1 MPVEGFQPYKK
12 EDAERYIKYR
22 WWLGLTWGDMFD
34 KATDL
39 YPRKEALVDDTS
51 RFTYGELR
59 GKVDRLAIGLM
70 RLGIKEKDFVLLQ
83 LPNWHEF
90 IFSFYALQK
99 IGAIVV
105 LLVARHSFSEIEY
118 LSSLTNP
125 VAWIGPDHYKK
136 TDYLPIL
143 QQVIRRHKGLKH
155 LISVRSPGNN
165 AFTPLERLIE
175 ESELTGSNLE
185 ALAAR
190 RPEPTEVSI
199 ILPTGGTT
207 GLPKAVPRT
216 HNDYIASVEY
226 HTRAWE
232 VTCNDVMLTAAPVSH
247 AQAIHNCVGGA
258 FFHCARYVLTD
269 STDAEDICRVIERE
283 KVTAFPTV
291 PALIHRIVGL
301 ENLKDFDLS
310 SLTRIYAGG
319 APSSPELV
327 RSVYEKIGCKFV
339 NALGSSEG
347 PAAMS
352 RLDADIDVIC
362 YTVGEKDCPY
372 AQVKIVDQNLRE
384 VPPNKEGELIT
395 KGPNIFNGYFKSEE
409 ENKNVFTED
418 GFFRTGDLAKINE
431 DGIITITGRI
441 KETILR
447 GGETLSAIGIER
459 LISSHPVVADVAVIG
474 MPDKTLGEKICAY
487 IQLREGKKLS
497 LEELVTYL
505 KGIGASVLQLPERL
519 EIMESMPLTRVG
531 KADKKALKEDIQR
544 KLEREDSTLSFAMKL
559 DEKKK
564 KLSK

>member
-1 MPVEGFQPYKK
+1 MPIEGFQPYKQ
-12 EDAERYIKYR
+12 EDVEKYVKYR
-22 WWLGLTWGDMFD
+22 WWLGLTWGDMFN

-39 YPRKEALVDDTS
+39 YPRKEALVDDSS
-51 RFTYGELR
+51 RFTYRELR
-59 GKVDRLAIGLM
+59 EKVDRLAIGFM

-83 LPNWHEF
+83 IPNWHEF
-90 IFSFYALQK
+90 IFSFFALHK
-99 IGAIVV
+99 VGAIVV
-105 LLVARHSFSEIEY
+105 LLVARHGFSEVNY
-118 LSSLTNP
+118 LSSLTHP

-136 TDYLPIL
+136 TDYLPML
-143 QQVIRRHKGLKH
+143 QQIMKEHKELRH
-155 LISVRSPGNN
+155 LISVRSPDNK
-165 AFTPLERLIE
+165 AFTPLEKLID
-175 ESELTGSNLE
+175 ESELTKSTIE

-190 RPEPTEVSI
+190 RPDPMEVSI

-258 FFHCARYVLTD
+258 FFHCAKYVLTD

-291 PALIHRIVGL
+291 PALVQRIVSL

-327 RSVYEKIGCKFV
+327 RSVYDKIGCKFV

-352 RLDADIDVIC
+352 RLDADIDIIC
-362 YTVGEKDCPY
+362 HTVGEKDCPY

-384 VPPNKEGELIT
+384 VSPNKEGELIT

-418 GFFRTGDLAKINE
+418 GFFRTGALAKISE
-431 DGIITITGRI
+431 SGIITITGRI

-459 LISSHPVVADVAVIG
+459 LISSHPAVADVAVIG
-474 MPDKTLGEKICAY
+474 MPDKVLGERICAY
-487 IQLREGKKLS
+487 VQLKEGTKLS
-497 LEELVTYL
+497 LEELVVYL
-505 KGIGASVLQLPERL
+505 KSIGASVLQLPERL
-519 EIMESMPLTRVG
+519 ELIDSIPLTKVG
-531 KADKKALKEDIQR
+531 KADKKALKEDIQ
-544 KLEREDSTLSFAMKL
+544 KKL
-559 DEKKK
+559 DGK
-564 KLSK
+564 

>member
-1 MPVEGFQPYKK
+1 MPIQGFEPYKK
-12 EDAERYIKYR
+12 EDVERYVKYR

-39 YPRKEALVDDTS
+39 YPRKEALVDDTA
-51 RFTYGELR
+51 RFTYRELR
-59 GKVDRLAIGLM
+59 EKVDRLAIGFIG
-70 RLGIKEKDFVLLQ
+70 LGIKERDFVLLQ

-90 IFSFYALQK
+90 IFAFFALQK
-99 IGAIVV
+99 IGAIIV
-105 LLVARHSFSEIEY
+105 LLVARHGLSEINY
-118 LSSLTNP
+118 LSSLTHP
-125 VAWIGPDHYKK
+125 VAWIGPDHYKN
-136 TDYLPIL
+136 TDYLAMV
-143 QQVIRRHKGLKH
+143 QQAMKENKELRH
-155 LISVRSPGNN
+155 LISVRSPENT
-165 AFTPLERLIE
+165 AFTPLEGLIE
-175 ESELTGSNLE
+175 GSELTKFNLE

-190 RPEPTEVSI
+190 RPDPMEVSI

-258 FFHCARYVLTD
+258 FFHCAKYVLTD
-269 STDAEDICRVIERE
+269 STDAADICRVIERE

-291 PALIHRIVGL
+291 PALVHRIVSM
-301 ENLKDFDLS
+301 ENLKDYDLS

-319 APSSPELV
+319 APSTPELV
-327 RSVYEKIGCKFV
+327 KSFYEKVGCKFV

-352 RLDADIDVIC
+352 RLDADLETIC
-362 YTVGEKDCPY
+362 TTVGEKDCPY
-372 AQVKIVDQNLRE
+372 AQVKIVDQNLQE

-409 ENKNVFTED
+409 ENRNVFTQD
-418 GFFRTGDLAKINE
+418 GFFRTGDLAKIDE
-431 DGIITITGRI
+431 SGIITITGRI

-459 LISSHPVVADVAVIG
+459 LVSSHPAVADVAVIG
-474 MPDKTLGEKICAY
+474 MPDKALGERICAY
-487 IQLREGKKLS
+487 VKLKDGASLS
-497 LEELVTYL
+497 LEELVAYL
-505 KGIGASVLQLPERL
+505 RGIGASVLQLPERL
-519 EIMESMPLTRVG
+519 ELIDSIPLTKVG
-531 KADKKALKEDIQR
+531 KADKKVLKEDIQR
-544 KLEREDSTLSFAMKL
+544 KLG
-559 DEKKK
+559 EK
-564 KLSK
+564 

>member
-1 MPVEGFQPYKK
+1 MPIQGFEPYKP
-12 EDAERYIKYR
+12 EDVEKYVKYR

-39 YPRKEALVDDTS
+39 YPRKEGLVDDTA

-59 GKVDRLAIGLM
+59 EKVDRLAIGFM
-70 RLGIKEKDFVLLQ
+70 GLGIKERDFVLLQ

-90 IFSFYALQK
+90 IFTFFALQK

-105 LLVARHSFSEIEY
+105 LLVARHGLSEINY

-125 VAWIGPDHYKK
+125 VAWIGPDHYKN
-136 TDYLPIL
+136 TDYLAML
-143 QQVIRRHKGLKH
+143 KQVMEEHKELRY
-155 LISVRSPGNN
+155 LVSVRSPGNK
-165 AFTPLERLIE
+165 AFTPLEKLIE
-175 ESELTGSNLE
+175 ECELTEPNME

-190 RPEPTEVSI
+190 RPDPMEVSI

-232 VTCNDVMLTAAPVSH
+232 VTCNDTMLTAAPVSH

-258 FFHCARYVLTD
+258 FFHCAKYVLTD
-269 STDAEDICRVIERE
+269 STDAADICRVIERE

-291 PALIHRIVGL
+291 PALVQRIVSL
-301 ENLKDFDLS
+301 ENLKDYDLS

-319 APSSPELV
+319 APSTPELV
-327 RSVYEKIGCKFV
+327 MSVYEKVGCKFV

-352 RLDADIDVIC
+352 RLDADLETIC
-362 YTVGEKDCPY
+362 NTVGEKDCPY
-372 AQVKIVDQNLRE
+372 AQVKIVDQDLQE
-384 VPPNKEGELIT
+384 LPPNKEGELIT

-431 DGIITITGRI
+431 SGIITITGRI

-459 LISSHPVVADVAVIG
+459 LISSHPAVADVAVIG
-474 MPDKTLGEKICAY
+474 MPDKALGERICAY
-487 IQLREGKKLS
+487 VQLKEGATLL
-497 LEELVTYL
+497 LEELVAYL
-505 KGIGASVLQLPERL
+505 RGIGASVLQLPERL
-519 EIMESMPLTRVG
+519 ELIDSIPLTKVG
-531 KADKKALKEDIQR
+531 KADKKALKEDIN
-544 KLEREDSTLSFAMKL
+544 KKL
-559 DEKKK
+559 DEK
-564 KLSK
+564 